1 MDIGVSTYLRDMGI
15 NPYSEEGQDA
25 ILSSE
30 DWSGVGDVEVNGYGY
45 VVVRDA
51 DAPERKVL
59 EEIQS
64 GLDQE
69 MDGYQKEDLISA
81 LIKEENDRVILERE
95 DEDDHVVVYTAAG
108 RFKVTVEH
116 QVDNASVD
124 RWVEVVDTMRDL
136 YEKG

>member
-1 MDIGVSTYLRDMGI
+1 MDISNTTYLRAMSIDPLSAEGREYTG
-15 NPYSEEGQDA
+15 YSEDY
-25 ILSSE
+25 
-30 DWSGVGDVEVNGYGY
+30 SGLGDVEVNGYGY

-81 LIKEENDRVILERE
+81 LIKEENDRVVLERE
-95 DEDDHVVVYTAAG
+95 DEDDHVIVYTAAG